1 MKRKGWYLPM
11 SLAVLLLC
19 TAATEAP
26 EPTTETYMKGGNYYI
41 EKTYTLKNGEDID
54 HLLGASFELNGYTY
68 HQIDVKSEPVV
79 EVLTKEVSQTA
90 ETTVTSESSGQVAA
104 NLGETKTYEDEDG
117 YKGELKLDH
126 ASIQYAATGYTTK
139 TYTKSDSKMYYG
151 LSSMDTS
158 QIAKNIWS
166 GGVSMTLYD
175 IQWIG
180 DNNMGSGDTAVGNNY
195 NAKAL
200 YSGTYSVK
208 IPTAYIAKVTY
219 TGTAEKEISE
229 QTAYTLTYLG
239 EKAEMQV
246 MEEENHYLPFF
257 IGGGCVLLLLAG
269 GTIYYL
275 LKRRKIETVPSDLDG
290 LEEGNEIEDTPEFEE
305 KGEEHETI

>member
-1 MKRKGWYLPM
+1 
-11 SLAVLLLC
+11 
-19 TAATEAP
+19 
-26 EPTTETYMKGGNYYI
+26 
-41 EKTYTLKNGEDID
+41 
-54 HLLGASFELNGYTY
+54 
-68 HQIDVKSEPVV
+68 
-79 EVLTKEVSQTA
+79 
-90 ETTVTSESSGQVAA
+90 
-104 NLGETKTYEDEDG
+104 
-117 YKGELKLDH
+117 
-126 ASIQYAATGYTTK
+126 
-139 TYTKSDSKMYYG
+139 
-151 LSSMDTS
+151 MDTS

-208 IPTAYIAKVTY
+208 IPTAYTAKVTY

-275 LKRRKIETVPSDLDG
+275 MKRRKIETVPSDLDG
-290 LEEGNEIEDTPEFEE
+290 LEAVSYTHLDVYKRQVSGGVVTSVVFSETGYGHHIRVDCGNGVQVLYAHCSDIFVT
-305 KGEEHETI
+305 KGQSIAAGQVIAEVGATGRVTGAHLHLGVLVLSLIHI

>member
-1 MKRKGWYLPM
+1 MDY
-11 SLAVLLLC
+11 
-19 TAATEAP
+19 
-26 EPTTETYMKGGNYYI
+26 
-41 EKTYTLKNGEDID
+41 
-54 HLLGASFELNGYTY
+54 
-68 HQIDVKSEPVV
+68 
-79 EVLTKEVSQTA
+79 
-90 ETTVTSESSGQVAA
+90 
-104 NLGETKTYEDEDG
+104 
-117 YKGELKLDH
+117 

-180 DNNMGSGDTAVGNNY
+180 DNNMGSGDTTVGNNY

-208 IPTAYIAKVTY
+208 IPTAYTAKVTY
-219 TGTAEKEISE
+219 TGTVEKEISE

-275 LKRRKIETVPSDLDG
+275 LKRRKMETVPSDLDG